1 MVQAFSLSI
10 TASNGLC
17 GNSYTAKYNIDL
29 LDKSVPAQPTGK
41 YWYVGTW
48 SATNSDYQIKIST
61 TKGPELWIIGSIPSG
76 VP

>member
-1 MVQAFSLSI
+1 
-10 TASNGLC
+10 ASNGLC
-17 GNSYTAKYNIDL
+17 GNSCTAKYNIDL
-29 LDKSVPAQPTGK
+29 LDNSVPAQPTGK
-41 YWYVGTW
+41 DWYWANVGTW